1 MIKIARITVNPYKLE
16 EYKAILKE
24 EMETSLRLD
33 DGVQVLYATWDNE
46 NPNRFTILEKYESE
60 EAYISH
66 CASPQLQK
74 YFELTNE
81 MVLSL
86 EITDATPVIENIW
99 MK

>member
-1 MIKIARITVNPYKLE
+1 MIKIAHITVNPYKLE

-24 EMETSLRLD
+24 EMETSLRLE

-60 EAYISH
+60 EAYTAH

-74 YFELTNE
+74 YFELTKE

>member
-1 MIKIARITVNPYKLE
+1 MIKIARITVNTYKLE

-24 EMETSLRLD
+24 EMETSLRFE

-60 EAYISH
+60 EAYTYH

-74 YFELTNE
+74 YFELTKE

>member
-1 MIKIARITVNPYKLE
+1 
-16 EYKAILKE
+16 
-24 EMETSLRLD
+24 METSLRLE

-46 NPNRFTILEKYESE
+46 NPNRFTILEKYENE
-60 EAYISH
+60 EAYTSH

-74 YFELTNE
+74 YFELTKE